1 MLPEAFTKRMKTL
14 LAEEYG
20 AFLDSF
26 SRPRA
31 VALRLNPLKTQ
42 APPDLSGFSLRPVPW
57 EPCGFYYDPET
68 RPGKSAYHEAG
79 LYYLQEASAMAPAA
93 LLDPQPGE
101 RVLDLCAA
109 PGGKSTQLAG
119 KMRGR
124 GLLVCNEIN
133 PKRAKILASNI
144 ERLGIANALVLNEHP
159 QRLEAR
165 FAGWFD
171 KILVDAP
178 CSGEGMFRKEE
189 AAVTDWSE
197 ETVLMC
203 ARRQAEI
210 LHSASVMLRPGG
222 RLVYSTCTFA
232 PEENEASV
240 SAFLR
245 AHPDFSVEETFAPW
259 FSPGRPD
266 WISDPMPGL
275 EKTFRL
281 MPHRLLGEGHYCAV
295 LRKAG
300 DTPGSEVPLEPAAK
314 RPKELD
320 DFCKQTGAAGGQACP
335 VRAER
340 VSCAGRSSEPQG
352 ASCAACGAG
361 ARRGAQKPL
370 WTRARLGA
378 VAERASELRFIPGG
392 KRRDSPLSC
401 RRRACR
407 RRARLD
413 AGAGRA
419 YKPRLGKGRRADA
432 QKSLSKGAAALRI
445 KGGRLHG
452 RKKVHPDR
460 RGRAGNCGNSE
471 IQSQARGL

>member
-144 ERLGIANALVLNEHP
+144 ERLGIANALVLNEYP
-159 QRLEAR
+159 QRLEMR

-245 AHPDFSVEETFAPW
+245 AHPDFSVEEGSAPW
-259 FSPGRPD
+259 FSPGHPD
-266 WISDPMPGL
+266 WISDPMPDL

-300 DTPGSEVPLEPAAK
+300 DAPGEELPLEPAAK
-314 RPKELD
+314 RP
-320 DFCKQTGAAGGQACP
+320 
-335 VRAER
+335 
-340 VSCAGRSSEPQG
+340 
-352 ASCAACGAG
+352 
-361 ARRGAQKPL
+361 
-370 WTRARLGA
+370 
-378 VAERASELRFIPGG
+378 
-392 KRRDSPLSC
+392 
-401 RRRACR
+401 
-407 RRARLD
+407 
-413 AGAGRA
+413 
-419 YKPRLGKGRRADA
+419 
-432 QKSLSKGAAALRI
+432 
-445 KGGRLHG
+445 
-452 RKKVHPDR
+452 
-460 RGRAGNCGNSE
+460 
-471 IQSQARGL
+471 